1 MLNGPPGEYDRKVE
15 FLEQEMRTT
24 DLRELAGEHYQGWKE
39 CKSRKTYFRANKSI
53 NTTTDYKRTM
63 PKVKISDQEFQK
75 LFLDVRNKTKNF
87 SEIKPELI
95 STNPYY
101 IRVFRMLCC
110 KSLTEMGNLLNKTHA
125 TIAQY
130 ERRAIKSIPLTEAVK
145 IAHLIREE
153 IPQEKSL
160 EHALSSLQRFRE
172 LANGGYVQAFKSAEK
187 SELTKQ
193 EKLVREVLENK
204 KIKYEPHKT
213 LNTSIGELNF
223 DFWLPEKKI
232 VIECTESVSKHKA
245 EALGF
250 RAIKLKD
257 KMQCRMIAI
266 IPSNVSNGVI
276 RRLSDYDKIIFSTD
290 LSKLENIVK

>member
-1 MLNGPPGEYDRKVE
+1 
-15 FLEQEMRTT
+15 
-24 DLRELAGEHYQGWKE
+24 
-39 CKSRKTYFRANKSI
+39 
-53 NTTTDYKRTM
+53 M
-63 PKVKISDQEFQK
+63 PKVKISDKEFQD
-75 LFLDVRNKTKNF
+75 LFLEVKRKTNNF
-87 SEIKPELI
+87 SEIKSELI
-95 STNPYY
+95 SSKPYY
-101 IRVFRMLCC
+101 MKVFRMLCG
-110 KSLTEMGNLLNKTHA
+110 KSLTEMGKLLNKTHA

-130 ERRAIKSIPLTEAVK
+130 ERRAIKKIPLIEAEKIVQVVK
-145 IAHLIREE
+145 DEL
-153 IPQEKSL
+153 PQEKTL
-160 EHALSSLQRFRE
+160 EYALMTMQKFRE

-187 SELTKQ
+187 AELTKQ
-193 EKLVREVLENK
+193 EKLVKEVLENK

-223 DFWLPEKKI
+223 DFWLPENKI

-257 KMQCRMIAI
+257 RLNCRMIAI

-276 RRLSDYDKIIFSTD
+276 RRLSDYDHIIFSTD